1 MIHLVAAATVAVAWL
16 CTLLPFLPGACER
29 LHRARGYYAVGDVAH
44 PHWKY
49 FWFD

>member
-1 MIHLVAAATVAVAWL
+1 MIHLVAAAAFAVAWL
-16 CTLLPFLPGACER
+16 CTLLPFLPGAYER
-29 LHRARGYYAVGDVAH
+29 LNRARGYYASGDAAH